1 MTHPSLPT
9 GEFRS
14 RQNEVH
20 RPKFVLRPLDQTCGW
35 QEDLLP
41 RFLLQFIG
49 SSRAECRAS
58 GSPREPEFQMYDRF
72 PIRDNDVATT
82 TRVSDSFDAVFGSD
96 SHDLPSRPEQ
106 EFL

>member
-49 SSRAECRAS
+49 SSRLSAGRPAHLE
-58 GSPREPEFQMYDRF
+58 SPNL
-72 PIRDNDVATT
+72 DNDVATT
-82 TRVSDSFDAVFGSD
+82 TRVS
-96 SHDLPSRPEQ
+96 
-106 EFL
+106 